1 MMGGLTIVLTT
12 LNEERN
18 IDRCLS
24 SCRWADE
31 IIVVDSF
38 STDATIEKAR
48 QYTSKVLQHEYPGSS
63 RQVEWGV
70 QQATN
75 EWVFYIDADEE
86 IPAALAAELQNVV
99 RGRPD
104 LPANVE
110 RPAGYDILRKSQA
123 FGKWIM
129 HGGWYP
135 DYTFRLFRKDRYTVN
150 HQEVHGG
157 FSVKGAR
164 GRIDSPMYHYTYDHV
179 FSYVAKMNDYTSL
192 QVSNKLRD
200 NPHVR
205 SRWYNI
211 LVNPAL
217 HFVKMFF
224 FKKGW
229 RDGWH
234 GFMLAILDAQYT
246 LLLYMKMKEHEL
258 RSSDGSGTLPPVT
271 NAQLNKVKRSR

>member
-1 MMGGLTIVLTT
+1 MAGLSVVLIT

-38 STDATIEKAR
+38 STDATVELAR
-48 QYTSKVLQHEYPGSS
+48 TYTDKVFQREYPGSS
-63 RQVEWGV
+63 AQVEWGV

-86 IPAALAAELQNVV
+86 VSPELAAEVV
-99 RGRPD
+99 AIAHGRTGN
-104 LPANVE
+104 PAKVDP
-110 RPAGYDILRKSQA
+110 PAGYEILRKSQA
-123 FGKWIM
+123 FGKWIL

-135 DYTFRLFRKDRYTVN
+135 DYTFRLFRKDSYTVN

-157 FSVKGAR
+157 FNTTGVR
-164 GRIDSPMYHYTYDHV
+164 GRIEAPLIHYTYDHV

-200 NPHVR
+200 NPGCKV
-205 SRWYNI
+205 RWYN
-211 LVNPAL
+211 LVVNPAL
-217 HFVKMFF
+217 HFVRMFF
-224 FKKGW
+224 VKKGW

-234 GFMLAILDAQYT
+234 GFMLAMLDAVYT
-246 LLLYMKMKEHEL
+246 LLLYMKMKEYDL
-258 RSSDGSGTLPPVT
+258 RKSEGSAALPPIT
-271 NAQLNKVKRSR
+271 NTQLNKVKRSR